1 MKLDLAKL
9 IIIGA
14 IVTVASNLYAWE
26 KVSVPE
32 YVNKKTKSP
41 WNFYDNFEDQK
52 LGKMNFRRYSI
63 NDKGE
68 GKKPFII
75 KQDPNGNKFLEIT
88 VKHGWNKCC
97 GTWVKTERAEIEAG
111 ESSRALNKEI
121 LFIKK
126 PPMKNPITDPKRAI
140 VFTRAPIS
148 VFEKPKSK

>member
-1 MKLDLAKL
+1 MLVSWSMKLDLAKL

-26 KVSVPE
+26 KVPVPD

-63 NDKGE
+63 TTIANDKGE
-68 GKKPFII
+68 GKKPFKI

-88 VKHGWNKCC
+88 VKHGSW
-97 GTWVKTERAEIEAG
+97 WVT
-111 ESSRALNKEI
+111 
-121 LFIKK
+121 
-126 PPMKNPITDPKRAI
+126 
-140 VFTRAPIS
+140 
-148 VFEKPKSK
+148 

>member
-1 MKLDLAKL
+1 MFSIFTSHSL
-9 IIIGA
+9 
-14 IVTVASNLYAWE
+14 VTVASNLYAWE
-26 KVSVPE
+26 KVPVPD

-68 GKKPFII
+68 GKKPFKI

-97 GTWVKTERAEIEAG
+97 GTWVKTERSEIEAG

-121 LFIKK
+121 WYGFKVRFPKNFQHIDDRVLISQFKNNHKGMKK
-126 PPMKNPITDPKRAI
+126 VPC
-140 VFTRAPIS
+140 
-148 VFEKPKSK
+148 